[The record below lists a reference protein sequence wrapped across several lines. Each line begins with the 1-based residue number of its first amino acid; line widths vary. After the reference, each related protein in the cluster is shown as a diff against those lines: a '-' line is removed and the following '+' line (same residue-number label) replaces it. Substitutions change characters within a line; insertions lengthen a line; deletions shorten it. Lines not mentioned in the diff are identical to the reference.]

1 MDNNIKDELLN
12 VINNIPNNI
21 TPIEKVRW
29 VYVNFGKILS
39 FDYKKFDSKTKA
51 NLDSDYINKYQ
62 TCVQI
67 SYLLN
72 DALNRIDSNIKSEVI
87 ERKIEGHRYEQ
98 EHLANIVTIN
108 DEKYLLDLTLDLYRI
123 HFDLKTKEFG
133 FSGYIGYDLDIM
145 PQSENIKMD
154 EHLSL
159 YKNGYTDNILK
170 ELEEEISF
178 VDFSDY
184 TFEEEI
190 DYKILKL
197 WTILNMNNTYS
208 ESNEFIY
215 KILVDNFLKC
225 ETIRSVIRKDNEQK
239 YVYIFKKNNEI
250 VWYIYDENNIFY
262 KSNSNEIK
270 DMLDNGW
277 INNKGLIN
285 QVLDNTQFIK

>member
-39 FDYKKFDSKTKA
+39 FDYKKFDSKTKV

-72 DALNRIDSNIKSEVI
+72 DALNRIDPNIKSEVI

-133 FSGYIGYDLDIM
+133 FSGYTNYDLDIM

-154 EHLSL
+154 EHLGL
-159 YKNGYTDNILK
+159 YNNGYTDNILK

-250 VWYIYDENNIFY
+250 VWYIYDEDNIFY